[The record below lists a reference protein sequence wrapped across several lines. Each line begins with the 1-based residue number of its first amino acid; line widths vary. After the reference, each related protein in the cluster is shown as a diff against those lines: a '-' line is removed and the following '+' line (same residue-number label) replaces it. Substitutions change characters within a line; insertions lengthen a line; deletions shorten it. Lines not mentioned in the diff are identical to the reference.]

1 VNSTLGKVTKKDILT
16 KCPDISTTMVE
27 MVLKSML
34 DEGSI
39 RKVGGGRAAAYVR
52 TSNTDPLAQT
62 GVNLL

>member
-16 KCPDISTTMVE
+16 KCPDISITMVE
-27 MVLKSML
+27 LVLKSML

-52 TSNTDPLAQT
+52 ND
-62 GVNLL
+62 